1 MKFEC
6 IVVYEN
12 SPDKFDIEYFQIKV
26 KVSEKLSSL
35 TAIQTLTIQTI
46 PQLVQAT

>member
-12 SPDKFDIEYFQIKV
+12 RSDKFDIEYFQI